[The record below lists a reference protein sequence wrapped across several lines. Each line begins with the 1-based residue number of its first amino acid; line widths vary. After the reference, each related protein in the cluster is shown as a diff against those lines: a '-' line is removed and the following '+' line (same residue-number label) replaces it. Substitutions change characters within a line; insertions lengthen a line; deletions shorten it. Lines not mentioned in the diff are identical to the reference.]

1 MKTSVKP
8 PTPTSAKE
16 SFKPEH
22 TNTTRKKCRFE
33 NRGKCKNGRSCQFY
47 HPRRTCKFFSQS
59 NTCQKGEKNVNSD
72 IQGEYV
78 QFKTSQSSEICKTQS
93 TQSKRHIIEVSNL
106 QDNKKVI
113 IVMLG
118 PYLVWLYFQD
128 NQSSE
133 ILKKGSTW
141 SKAHDIGLHSLWDNS
156 RAKP

>member
-1 MKTSVKP
+1 MSWGQLLRPLVLLKYTFETTLLLIYSIEEAVLQLQLFFHFLHCCSYLLQGKEVLAQIKRNVSKPESMKTSVKP

-78 QFKTSQSSEICKTQS
+78 QFKTSQSSEMCKTQS
-93 TQSKRHIIEVSNL
+93 T
-106 QDNKKVI
+106 
-113 IVMLG
+113 
-118 PYLVWLYFQD
+118 
-128 NQSSE
+128 
-133 ILKKGSTW
+133 
-141 SKAHDIGLHSLWDNS
+141 
-156 RAKP
+156 

>member
-1 MKTSVKP
+1 MNSVNEKKEMSQYKKAIVKLNEIAQIKRNVSQPESLKTSVEP

-78 QFKTSQSSEICKTQS
+78 
-93 TQSKRHIIEVSNL
+93 
-106 QDNKKVI
+106 
-113 IVMLG
+113 
-118 PYLVWLYFQD
+118 
-128 NQSSE
+128 
-133 ILKKGSTW
+133 
-141 SKAHDIGLHSLWDNS
+141 
-156 RAKP
+156 

>member
-1 MKTSVKP
+1 MSSVNDEKEMNQYKKAIVKLNEIAQIKRNVSKPESMKTSVKP

-33 NRGKCKNGRSCQFY
+33 NRGKCKIGRSCQFY

-78 QFKTSQSSEICKTQS
+78 
-93 TQSKRHIIEVSNL
+93 
-106 QDNKKVI
+106 
-113 IVMLG
+113 
-118 PYLVWLYFQD
+118 
-128 NQSSE
+128 
-133 ILKKGSTW
+133 
-141 SKAHDIGLHSLWDNS
+141 
-156 RAKP
+156 